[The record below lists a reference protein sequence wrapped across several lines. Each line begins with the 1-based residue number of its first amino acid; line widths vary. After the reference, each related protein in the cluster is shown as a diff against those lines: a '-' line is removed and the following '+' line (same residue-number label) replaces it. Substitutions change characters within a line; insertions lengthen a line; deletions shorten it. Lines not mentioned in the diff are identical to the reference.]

1 MLADINLLPKKDPRN
16 VANATLYILLA
27 FIAVIF
33 AGLFIIQLTS
43 ANGEK
48 AELKSQAVALQS
60 EYEKLAAEKGTKS
73 NSSSSV
79 SALQSAVEYADG
91 VSLDSVPV
99 VKELADKLPE
109 RGFFKTFSYNDAG
122 ELTLSVQFDTNREA
136 AYYLARLKESAYF
149 TKADLISITSVKE
162 EGTEAP
168 EGEESGGL
176 PRSEAQYILTL
187 NPDYLQAESGEQ
199 ADDDSSS

>member
-27 FIAVIF
+27 FLAVIF
-33 AGLFIIQLTS
+33 AGLFIIQFTS

-48 AELKSQAVALQS
+48 ADLKNQVTALES
-60 EYEKLAAEKGTKS
+60 EHERLMADEGTE
-73 NSSSSV
+73 SSSRSSV
-79 SALQSAVEYADG
+79 AALQSAVEYADG

-136 AYYLARLKESAYF
+136 AYYLARLKESSFF
-149 TKADLISITSVKE
+149 TSAELISIAAVKE

-168 EGEESGGL
+168 EEESNEL
-176 PRSEAQYILTL
+176 PRSEAQYMLKL
-187 NPDYLQAESGEQ
+187 NPDYLQAESGES

>member
-48 AELKSQAVALQS
+48 AELKSQAGALQS
-60 EYEKLAAEKGTKS
+60 EYERLAAEKGTKS
-73 NSSSSV
+73 NTSSSV
-79 SALQSAVEYADG
+79 SSLQSAVEYADG

-99 VKELADKLPE
+99 VKELAGKLPE

-149 TKADLISITSVKE
+149 TKADLISITAVKE

-199 ADDDSSS
+199 TDDDSSS

>member
-1 MLADINLLPKKDPRN
+1 MLADINLLPKKDPGN
-16 VANATLYILLA
+16 VANATLYLLLA

-48 AELKSQAVALQS
+48 ADVKNQVAAVESELERLM
-60 EYEKLAAEKGTKS
+60 AEKGTEGS
-73 NSSSSV
+73 SSSSV

-99 VKELADKLPE
+99 VKELAGKLPE

-136 AYYLARLKESAYF
+136 AYYLSRLKESAYF
-149 TKADLISITSVKE
+149 TKANLISITAVKE
-162 EGTEAP
+162 EGTEAA
-168 EGEESGGL
+168 EEEESGGL
-176 PRSEAQYILTL
+176 PRSEAQYILKL
-187 NPDYLQAESGEQ
+187 NPDYLQAESGEP

>member
-16 VANATLYILLA
+16 VANATLYLLLA

-48 AELKSQAVALQS
+48 ADVKNQVAAVESELERLM
-60 EYEKLAAEKGTKS
+60 AEKGTEGS
-73 NSSSSV
+73 SSSSV

-99 VKELADKLPE
+99 VKELAGKLPE

-136 AYYLARLKESAYF
+136 AYYLARLKESSYF
-149 TKADLISITSVKE
+149 TKADLISIAAVKG
-162 EGTEAP
+162 EGTVTP
-168 EGEESGGL
+168 EEETNEVS
-176 PRSEAQYILTL
+176 RSEAQYILRV

-199 ADDDSSS
+199 ADDNSSS